1 NLDLCKIC
9 FAFIL
14 LVVIVSSLSLLKVR
28 KEMMGMKGD
37 QGDPGPLGMKGDHG
51 MKGDKGHQGSDGPQG
66 ELGPQGEPGVCPER
80 CDFFRGLPGHSG
92 MPGPSGLRGLP
103 GTQGEPGPKGEKG
116 DLGHIGLPGGRGA
129 DGPKGDRGAQGEC
142 HCQDGAKGSDGQ
154 VGNPGLKGDLGQ
166 TGPQGTTG
174 TMGRKGEKGEV
185 GTMGEP
191 GPCSPAIQSAFSAT
205 LGSSNPSS
213 DMPVPFNR
221 IVYNIQQNYNPNG
234 IYTAPINGT
243 YIFSY
248 NLAINSKPLKVGLFQ
263 NFLPIVRSTAMT
275 LGSTTNQQVVLH
287 LKMGD
292 MVWIQVKDNQYNGIY
307 TSSECNSIFSGLLLY
322 PDSCNMIM
330 SREFP
335 EPGSGIFSWGPE
347 EDPTDVVEMTVP

>member
-1 NLDLCKIC
+1 MPDGLPVPIAK
-9 FAFIL
+9 
-14 LVVIVSSLSLLKVR
+14 S
-28 KEMMGMKGD
+28 GD
-37 QGDPGPLGMKGDHG
+37 QLLPPDYYPMDPDLSMLNASRAGNFSVVSLPGPEMAYCDMLLELPVPPPAS
-51 MKGDKGHQGSDGPQG
+51 DKGHQGSDGPQG

-129 DGPKGDRGAQGEC
+129 DGPKGDRG
-142 HCQDGAKGSDGQ
+142 
-154 VGNPGLKGDLGQ
+154 

-174 TMGRKGEKGEV
+174 TMG
-185 GTMGEP
+185 P
-191 GPCSPAIQSAFSAT
+191 FSAT

-322 PDSCNMIM
+322 PDSWY
-330 SREFP
+330 SRH
-335 EPGSGIFSWGPE
+335 
-347 EDPTDVVEMTVP
+347 

>member
-1 NLDLCKIC
+1 MRAAQETSQWCHFPALRWPTVTCCWSYRSPHLP
-9 FAFIL
+9 
-14 LVVIVSSLSLLKVR
+14 VR
-28 KEMMGMKGD
+28 W
-37 QGDPGPLGMKGDHG
+37 
-51 MKGDKGHQGSDGPQG
+51 SDGPQG

-116 DLGHIGLPGGRGA
+116 DLGHIGLPG
-129 DGPKGDRGAQGEC
+129 
-142 HCQDGAKGSDGQ
+142 
-154 VGNPGLKGDLGQ
+154 DLGQ

-174 TMGRKGEKGEV
+174 TMGRKGEKGEG

-307 TSSECNSIFSGLLLY
+307 TSSDLVVTLLE
-322 PDSCNMIM
+322 S
-330 SREFP
+330 
-335 EPGSGIFSWGPE
+335 
-347 EDPTDVVEMTVP
+347 EDL

>member
-1 NLDLCKIC
+1 C
-9 FAFIL
+9 F
-14 LVVIVSSLSLLKVR
+14 
-28 KEMMGMKGD
+28 
-37 QGDPGPLGMKGDHG
+37 P
-51 MKGDKGHQGSDGPQG
+51 GDKGHQGSDGPQG

-80 CDFFRGLPGHSG
+80 CDFFRGLPG
-92 MPGPSGLRGLP
+92 GLP

-129 DGPKGDRGAQGEC
+129 DGPKGDRGAQG
-142 HCQDGAKGSDGQ
+142 
-154 VGNPGLKGDLGQ
+154 
-166 TGPQGTTG
+166 
-174 TMGRKGEKGEV
+174 TMGRKGEKGEG

-292 MVWIQVKDNQYNGIY
+292 MVWIQICELK
-307 TSSECNSIFSGLLLY
+307 SGVPCSDPVYRSPFRYVIVFFNKVLL
-322 PDSCNMIM
+322 
-330 SREFP
+330 
-335 EPGSGIFSWGPE
+335 
-347 EDPTDVVEMTVP
+347 